1 MASLQ
6 HHRSCLGFAGGL
18 LSLLALLLAGC
29 AAKSPAPPPG
39 PAADVVRQQLA
50 ALEAC
55 TQRSQQVMQAAL
67 AAGARPQDLTP
78 MTEGAAEAQAA
89 LDSARQLLASGK
101 HQEAMAQATQALQAC
116 TEYEAMAMQVRDA
129 ALAAQREQ
137 VAAQLAQIS
146 PCLDEARQAVLGAEV
161 AGAGAQEV
169 APANEALARA
179 EAALQEAQTLLQQGK
194 TAQAVERLKAAE
206 ADCRTAQESSAQ
218 ARMAAAARAQLKP
231 NDYTVA
237 RGDTIWGIS
246 GSQPIYANPFLW
258 PMIYK
263 ANRDQIRDPDLIY
276 PQQVFAIPRDI
287 SEEEQ
292 QVAIRRAQKRGAW
305 QVGDGPDN
313 YVLEGTSE

>member
-1 MASLQ
+1 
-6 HHRSCLGFAGGL
+6 
-18 LSLLALLLAGC
+18 
-29 AAKSPAPPPG
+29 
-39 PAADVVRQQLA
+39 
-50 ALEAC
+50 
-55 TQRSQQVMQAAL
+55 
-67 AAGARPQDLTP
+67 
-78 MTEGAAEAQAA
+78 
-89 LDSARQLLASGK
+89 
-101 HQEAMAQATQALQAC
+101 
-116 TEYEAMAMQVRDA
+116 MAMQVRDA

-137 VAAQLAQIS
+137 VAAQLAQVS

-179 EAALQEAQTLLQQGK
+179 EAALQEAQTLLQQGE
-194 TAQAVERLKAAE
+194 TAQAVGHLKAAE
-206 ADCRTAQESSAQ
+206 ADCRTAQEIGAQ

-231 NDYTVA
+231 NDYTVI
-237 RGDTIWGIS
+237 RGDTLWGIS

-292 QVAIRRAQKRGAW
+292 QVAIRRAQKRGEW
-305 QVGDGPDN
+305 QVADGPDH
-313 YVLEGTSE
+313 YVLEGVRE

>member
-6 HHRSCLGFAGGL
+6 QHRFSLGLAGGM
-18 LSLLALLLAGC
+18 LSLLAMLLAGC
-29 AAKSPAPPPG
+29 AAKSPTPPPG
-39 PAADVVRQQLA
+39 PSAEVVRQQLA
-50 ALEAC
+50 ALETC
-55 TQRSQQVMQAAL
+55 TQRSQQVTQTAL
-67 AAGARPQDLTP
+67 DAGARPQELVP
-78 MTEGAAEAQAA
+78 MTEGIAEAQAG
-89 LDSARQLLASGK
+89 LDSARQLLAAGRN
-101 HQEAMAQATQALQAC
+101 QEAMAQATQALQTC
-116 TEYEAMAMQVRDA
+116 TEHEAMAVQVRDA

-137 VAAQLAQIS
+137 AAAQLAQVS
-146 PCLDEARQAVLGAEV
+146 PCLDEARQVVLGAEV

-179 EAALQEAQTLLQQGK
+179 EATLQEAQTLLQQGE

-206 ADCRTAQESSAQ
+206 ADCRTAQEIGAQ

-231 NDYTVA
+231 NNYTVT
-237 RGDTIWGIS
+237 RGDTLWGIS

-276 PQQVFAIPRDI
+276 PEQVFAIPRDL

-292 QVAIRRAQKRGAW
+292 QMAIRRAQTRGEW
-305 QVGDGPDN
+305 QVADGPDH
-313 YVLEGTSE
+313 YVLEGVRE